1 MEILFIDFCRLI
13 KKYQL
18 FFLVNMALKLW
29 TVIWLTTSLLV
40 TFTSAQEIDYYDNN
54 IEDMLAS
61 DETPA
66 ACPTKEELDN
76 ESGYPIVHQINSTA
90 VSVEWSN
97 LWTSLTWPSDCVEQF
112 QIVIDE
118 NNQIE
123 LEPSDITV
131 AEQIIEVPTCQPL
144 NIELKVKVTS
154 SDDWSSSFLI
164 TSKNMTYKAPQFK
177 EDAKI
182 EVDYAMNEFNTAVLD
197 LQRIKIRGS
206 FFDIVEDFECRRVEK
221 IELMVFKHG
230 DKDWSVHDTFE
241 SVQELDKIVDGLDDF
256 CSSYDISF
264 MLTGTEGTESA
275 EKVLATLEPIKHKPD
290 LLNEAKETGFQIKF
304 RTNAGP
310 LELFAKTNT
319 SVSVQWLKDVNDGE
333 CFEGYFFTIYDE
345 DYNKISDKLVP
356 RSESS
361 ANFEGLEPCAKYYI
375 SAQYYLGVDGEDQ
388 PIFHGG
394 ESTFLEVRTLPATSS
409 AFELKN
415 VQAFNQRNSLLFV
428 WDQAELGKCIS
439 ANELRV
445 SLCRKYLE
453 RGTCYQV

>member
-1 MEILFIDFCRLI
+1 
-13 KKYQL
+13 
-18 FFLVNMALKLW
+18 MALKLW

-40 TFTSAQEIDYYDNN
+40 TLISAQEYDTSNEEDDDGTAN
-54 IEDMLAS
+54 IEEMLAS
-61 DETPA
+61 VETPA

-123 LEPSDITV
+123 LEPNDITE
-131 AEQIIEVPTCQPL
+131 AEQIVEVPTCQPL
-144 NIELKVKVTS
+144 NIELKVKVTT
-154 SDDWSSSFLI
+154 SDDWISSFLI

-182 EVDYAMNEFNTAVLD
+182 EVDYAMDEFNTEVMD
-197 LQRIKIRGS
+197 LRRIKIKGS

-221 IELMVFKHG
+221 IELMVFKHD
-230 DKDWSVHDTFE
+230 DKDWLIHDTFE

-264 MLTGTEGTESA
+264 KLTGTEGTEPA
-275 EKVLATLEPIKHKPD
+275 EKVLATLEPIKDKSD
-290 LLNEAKETGFQIKF
+290 LLNEAKETGFKVEF
-304 RTNAGP
+304 KTNAGP

-319 SVSVQWLKDVNDGE
+319 SISVQWNKDVNVKE
-333 CFEGYFFTIYDE
+333 CFEGYFFTIYDK
-345 DYNKISDKLVP
+345 DYTKVSDQLVP

-361 ANFEGLEPCAKYYI
+361 AKFEELEPCAKYYI
-375 SAQYYLGVDGEDQ
+375 SAKYYLGVDGEDQ
-388 PIFHGG
+388 PIFHDD

-428 WDQAELGKCIS
+428 WDQADLGECIS